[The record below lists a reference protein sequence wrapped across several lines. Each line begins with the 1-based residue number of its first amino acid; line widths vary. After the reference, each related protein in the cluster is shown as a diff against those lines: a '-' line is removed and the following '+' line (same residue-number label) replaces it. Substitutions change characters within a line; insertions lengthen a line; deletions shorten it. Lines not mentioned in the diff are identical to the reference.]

1 MSMDYIRRTYNVPA
15 KRGGR
20 VIYTDA
26 NGKAWP
32 GVITAARSG
41 RLLVRLDDNLPRS
54 RARAKLHPTWQVE
67 YMKTPNVELSGH
79 QRPARKDEDG

>member
-1 MSMDYIRRTYNVPA
+1 MSMEYIRRTYGVPA

-20 VIYTDA
+20 VVYTDA
-26 NGKAWP
+26 NGRAWP

-41 RLLVRLDDNLPRS
+41 RLLVRLDDNLHSS

-67 YMKTPNVELSGH
+67 YLKTPNVRAKAAPTGH
-79 QRPARKDEDG
+79 DA

>member
-1 MSMDYIRRTYNVPA
+1 MSMEYIRRTYGVPA
-15 KRGGR
+15 TRGGR

-41 RLLVRLDDNLPRS
+41 RLLVRLDDNLTSS

-67 YMKTPNVELSGH
+67 YLKTPNVGVEPVT
-79 QRPARKDEDG
+79 PATEER